1 MAIRVREPGLLST
14 VQDTGRFGEYA
25 LGMPPSGAM
34 DVFSYQV
41 GNYLVGNAEG
51 AAGLEITYFGPELE
65 FTEAALIALTGAE
78 MPPKINGEEAPRWEA
93 LEVAEGDVLTFDYL
107 RNGARSYLAVAG
119 GIEVPLFMHSRS
131 TYTLIGLGGHE
142 GRALQEGDELE
153 TGESQDGESPNGGE
167 RVGKRVDEEHIPTYS
182 SETELRVII
191 GLASYRITEESMEE
205 FLSTT
210 WSVTPDAD
218 RVGYRYRGGEL
229 KFVEREQPAG
239 AGSDPAN
246 VVDFGYPIGSIQV
259 PGGVEPIVLMNDAV
273 TGGGYATI
281 GTVISA
287 DRDRLA
293 QTKTNDKTR
302 FRSVELEEALEA
314 RKQRRQQMEEITAC
328 AGIPL
333 GFSGRKTFS
342 KLAERA
348 ESGSRRLK
356 RLKAADRRARRREG
370 RRHESRSKLRH
381 GGKLWALED
390 GLRRGDD
397 AIHLLGQRRGRLPR
411 RRSARHAQDRRAG
424 QGARGGGRHPLWV

>member
-65 FTEAALIALTGAE
+65 FTQAALIALTGAE
-78 MPPKINGEEAPRWEA
+78 MPPRINGEEAPRWEA
-93 LEVAEGDVLTFDYL
+93 LAVAEGDVLTFDYL

-153 TGESQDGESPNGGE
+153 TGESQDGGE

-182 SETELRVII
+182 SETELWVII

-314 RKQRRQQMEEITAC
+314 RKQRRQQMEEI
-328 AGIPL
+328 
-333 GFSGRKTFS
+333 K
-342 KLAERA
+342 
-348 ESGSRRLK
+348 GSLT
-356 RLKAADRRARRREG
+356 
-370 RRHESRSKLRH
+370 
-381 GGKLWALED
+381 
-390 GLRRGDD
+390 
-397 AIHLLGQRRGRLPR
+397 
-411 RRSARHAQDRRAG
+411 
-424 QGARGGGRHPLWV
+424 

>member
-1 MAIRVREPGLLST
+1 MAIRVRQPGLLTT
-14 VQDTGRFGEYA
+14 VQDSGRFGEYA

-41 GNYLVGNAEG
+41 GNYLVGNEEG
-51 AAGLEITYFGPELE
+51 TAGLEITYFGPELE
-65 FTEAALIALTGAE
+65 FTEAAIIAVTGAE
-78 MPPKINGEEAPRWEA
+78 MPPKINGEEAPTWEA
-93 LEVAEGDVLTFDYL
+93 LEVGDGDVLSFDYL
-107 RNGARSYLAVAG
+107 KNGARSYLAVAG
-119 GIEVPLFMHSRS
+119 GIDVPVFMHSRS

-153 TGESQDGESPNGGE
+153 IGESPSGSE
-167 RVGKRVDEEHIPTYS
+167 QVGKSVDDDHIPAYS
-182 SETELRVII
+182 RETELRVII
-191 GLASYRITEESMEE
+191 GLASYRLTEESMEE
-205 FLSTT
+205 FLNTT
-210 WSVTPDAD
+210 WTVTPDAD

-302 FRSVELEEALEA
+302 FRSVELDEALEA
-314 RKQRRQQMEEITAC
+314 RKQRLQQMEEI
-328 AGIPL
+328 
-333 GFSGRKTFS
+333 RQ
-342 KLAERA
+342 
-348 ESGSRRLK
+348 
-356 RLKAADRRARRREG
+356 
-370 RRHESRSKLRH
+370 
-381 GGKLWALED
+381 ALE
-390 GLRRGDD
+390 
-397 AIHLLGQRRGRLPR
+397 
-411 RRSARHAQDRRAG
+411 
-424 QGARGGGRHPLWV
+424 